1 MTQKFFS
8 INTTNGENMLRNKVS
23 ILFLFLLFA
32 VNANNAQTLS
42 GNFMLGL
49 PQGEFKDNVD
59 KLGYGLQVQGTL
71 STPGSFSPFT
81 IGASVGFMV
90 YGSESRKAP
99 LSNTIPDLTVDVDR
113 SYNLANFHL
122 LALVSPLP
130 GPIKPYIE
138 GLVGGSYIFTTT
150 DVKGENNAEN
160 FASSTN
166 FDDFAFS
173 YGFGGGVLINL
184 VPGLGVGPDIYL
196 DLKARYL
203 LGSESE
209 YLTEGS
215 VEIANGNVIYH
226 PKKSATDLLSIHVGV
241 AAYF

>member
-1 MTQKFFS
+1 MLLKKTVLIFS
-8 INTTNGENMLRNKVS
+8 L
-23 ILFLFLLFA
+23 LFLLIS
-32 VNANNAQTLS
+32 ANHAQTLS

-71 STPGSFSPFT
+71 STPGVFTPFT
-81 IGASVGFMV
+81 IGASVGYMI

-99 LSNTIPDLTVDVDR
+99 LSTTIPDLTVDVDR

-130 GPIKPYIE
+130 GPIKPYVE

-150 DVKGENNAEN
+150 NVKGENNNED

-173 YGFGGGVLINL
+173 YGFGGGVLINI

-215 VEIANGNVIYH
+215 VEINNGSVVYY
-226 PKKSATDLLSIHVGV
+226 PKKSSTDLLSIHVGV

>member
-1 MTQKFFS
+1 
-8 INTTNGENMLRNKVS
+8 MLRNKIS
-23 ILFLFLLFA
+23 TIFLFLLFA
-32 VNANNAQTLS
+32 ASANYAQTLS
-42 GNFMLGL
+42 GSFMLGL
-49 PQGEFKDNVD
+49 PQGEFKKNVD

-71 STPGSFSPFT
+71 STPGTFSPFT
-81 IGASVGFMV
+81 IGASLGYMI
-90 YGSESRKAP
+90 YGSESRKVP
-99 LSNTIPDLTVDVDR
+99 LSVYVPDITVDVDR

-122 LALVSPLP
+122 LALISPLP

-150 DVKGENNAEN
+150 EVKGENNNED

-215 VEIANGNVIYH
+215 VEVTNGSVIYH
-226 PKKSATDLLSIHVGV
+226 PKKSATDLLSIHIGV

>member
-1 MTQKFFS
+1 
-8 INTTNGENMLRNKVS
+8 MLRSKINL
-23 ILFLFLLFA
+23 LFLFILLA
-32 VNANNAQTLS
+32 ASTNYAQTLS

-59 KLGYGLQVQGTL
+59 KLGYGLQLQGTL
-71 STPGSFSPFT
+71 STPGVFTPFT

-122 LALVSPLP
+122 LALVSPLD
-130 GPIKPYIE
+130 GPVRPYVE

-150 DVKGENNAEN
+150 DVKGENNDEN

-173 YGFGGGVLINL
+173 YGFDGGILINL

-215 VEIANGNVIYH
+215 VVINPANAAVTYY
-226 PKKSATDLLSIHVGV
+226 PKKSTTDLLSIHIGV

>member
-1 MTQKFFS
+1 MKK
-8 INTTNGENMLRNKVS
+8 INALL
-23 ILFLFLLFA
+23 ILLFFLA
-32 VNANNAQTLS
+32 GSISAQTLS
-42 GNFMLGL
+42 GSLMLGL
-49 PQGEFKDNVD
+49 PQGEFKDNID

-71 STPGSFSPFT
+71 SSPGIFTPFS
-81 IGASVGFMV
+81 IGVSAAYMV
-90 YGSESRKAP
+90 YGNESRQAP
-99 LSNTIPDLTVDVDR
+99 LSVYVPDVTVDVDR

-122 LALVSPLP
+122 LALVSPLG
-130 GPIKPYIE
+130 GPIRPYVE
-138 GLVGGSYIFTTT
+138 GLVGGTYLFTTT
-150 DVKGENNAEN
+150 EVKGTNNDEK

-173 YGFGGGVLINL
+173 YGFGGGILINL
-184 VPGLGVGPDIYL
+184 VPGLGIGPDIYL

-215 VEIANGNVIYH
+215 VVINPANSSITYNA
-226 PKKSATDLLSIHVGV
+226 KKSTTDLLSIHIGV

>member
-1 MTQKFFS
+1 MKKNYVLLILLLLLAGS
-8 INTTNGENMLRNKVS
+8 IS
-23 ILFLFLLFA
+23 
-32 VNANNAQTLS
+32 AQTLS
-42 GNFMLGL
+42 GSLMLGL
-49 PQGEFKDNVD
+49 PQGEFKDNID

-71 STPGSFSPFT
+71 SSPGIFTPFT
-81 IGASVGFMV
+81 IGLSATYMV
-90 YGSESRKAP
+90 YGNESRQAP
-99 LSNTIPDLTVDVDR
+99 LSVYVPDVTVDVDR

-122 LALVSPLP
+122 LALVSPLG
-130 GPIKPYIE
+130 GPIRPYVE
-138 GLVGGSYIFTTT
+138 GLVGGTYLFTTT
-150 DVKGENNAEN
+150 EVKGTNNDEK

-173 YGFGGGVLINL
+173 YGFGGGILINL
-184 VPGLGVGPDIYL
+184 VPGLGIGPDIYL

-215 VEIANGNVIYH
+215 VVINPANSSITYNA
-226 PKKSATDLLSIHVGV
+226 KKSTTDLLSIHIGV

>member
-1 MTQKFFS
+1 MFIKKAVT
-8 INTTNGENMLRNKVS
+8 V
-23 ILFLFLLFA
+23 FLFLIFGTSI
-32 VNANNAQTLS
+32 NYSQTLS
-42 GNFMLGL
+42 GNFMLGM
-49 PQGEFKDNVD
+49 PQGEFKTNVD

-71 STPGSFSPFT
+71 STPGVFTPFT

-90 YGSESRKAP
+90 YGNESRKAP
-99 LSNTIPDLTVDVDR
+99 LSVYVPDITVDVDR

-122 LALVSPLP
+122 LALVSPLS
-130 GPIKPYIE
+130 GSIRPYVE

-150 DVKGENNAEN
+150 DVKGEDNNEK
-160 FASSTN
+160 FASTTN

-173 YGFGGGVLINL
+173 YGFGGGILINL

-226 PKKSATDLLSIHVGV
+226 PKKSATDLLSIHIGV

>member
-1 MTQKFFS
+1 MKKSALILFAFILAAS
-8 INTTNGENMLRNKVS
+8 INYG
-23 ILFLFLLFA
+23 
-32 VNANNAQTLS
+32 QTLS
-42 GNFMLGL
+42 GNLMLGL
-49 PQGEFKDNVD
+49 PQGEFKDNID

-71 STPGSFSPFT
+71 STPGVFTPIT
-81 IGASVGFMV
+81 IGLSAAYMV

-99 LSNTIPDLTVDVDR
+99 LSVYIPDITVDVDR
-113 SYNLANFHL
+113 SYNLANLHL
-122 LALVSPLP
+122 LALVSPIN
-130 GPIKPYIE
+130 GPIRPYVE
-138 GLVGGSYIFTTT
+138 GLVGGTYLFTTT
-150 DVKGENNAEN
+150 SVKGENEGED

-173 YGFGGGVLINL
+173 YGFGGGILINII
-184 VPGLGVGPDIYL
+184 PGLGVGPDIYL

-215 VEIANGNVIYH
+215 VEIVNNRVVYNA
-226 PKKSATDLLSIHVGV
+226 KKSATDLLSIHIGV